1 MSKRLATEGMKNSHL
16 TGQNL
21 QRNQKIICRDQ
32 LGGEK
37 VADGDKKLEVMWAFM
52 SLRHLC
58 SV

>member
-32 LGGEK
+32 LVGGGGEGSRRRQEIRGH
-37 VADGDKKLEVMWAFM
+37 VGPYVFETFM
-52 SLRHLC
+52 
-58 SV
+58 